1 MVGCKTG
8 AGVLSVKEAGH
19 MVLGK
24 YGERQGWYKRGWPEW
39 YYECLPD
46 HICLVVD
53 GKPTDEGHRYE
64 IIFTLL
70 EDDKNNKV
78 ARGSTKSTF
87 LTWFKRNV
95 KKAAFGKSL
104 RDAVKDLMQNYEM
117 QEKYWF
123 SSINN
128 GFPYVY
134 VDLREWFAKCK

>member
-19 MVLGK
+19 MALGDYGK
-24 YGERQGWYKRGWPEW
+24 YQSWYKSGMSQW
-39 YYECLPD
+39 YYECLPN
-46 HICLVVD
+46 HICPLVD
-53 GKPTDEGHRYE
+53 GKPTDEGYRYE

-70 EDDKNNKV
+70 EDENNSKV
-78 ARGSTKSTF
+78 ARGSTQSAF

-95 KKAAFGKSL
+95 KKAEFGKSL
-104 RDAVKDLMQNYEM
+104 RDAVKDLIQNYEM

-123 SSINN
+123 RHINN

-134 VDLREWFAKCK
+134 VDLKEWFAKCK